1 MVNFNILTGFI
12 VGVIQFFFGLI
23 KILLTYLSIL
33 CCIKCKDKCLN
44 DDDNDNNDIEEN
56 EPTSPTPL
64 LNNNHN
70 HPILEAYEDKI
81 LKDIN
86 NNNSNDNNNNK
97 CNI

>member
-44 DDDNDNNDIEEN
+44 DDENIEDK
-56 EPTSPTPL
+56 EPSSPTPL
-64 LNNNHN
+64 LNNNINNN
-70 HPILEAYEDKI
+70 HPILEAYEEKI
-81 LKDIN
+81 LNNIIN
-86 NNNSNDNNNNK
+86 NNNSNDDNK

>member
-44 DDDNDNNDIEEN
+44 DDKDNKEIVIS
-56 EPTSPTPL
+56 SPTPL

-70 HPILEAYEDKI
+70 HPILEAYEEKI
-81 LKDIN
+81 LTNIIN
-86 NNNSNDNNNNK
+86 NNNSDDNNNNK